1 MIHLPIIEFIPI
13 ASCNSGIRWANF
25 RSFQFVYFCS
35 LLCRNPLRLVSPAS
49 KQAVVWG
56 STAAIVQQL
65 TPASLGPWSSA
76 LRDGSQNKALKNCP
90 LQRHGA
96 RLQLIAHRLGEVK

>member
-1 MIHLPIIEFIPI
+1 MASVGQILGRFI
-13 ASCNSGIRWANF
+13 N
-25 RSFQFVYFCS
+25 
-35 LLCRNPLRLVSPAS
+35 LCISVRFSVENPPRLVSPAS

-56 STAAIVQQL
+56 STDAIVQQL

-90 LQRHGA
+90 LQRHDA
-96 RLQLIAHRLGEVK
+96 RLQLIAHRLGEVE